1 MGIGI
6 WLSTRRN
13 YRRGMEHGSAKWGD
27 ARAVNKKY
35 RQRPDNM
42 NKILTMNVR
51 IGFDGHKHRRN
62 LNVLVIGGSGA
73 GKTRF
78 YVLPNVMQANCSKV
92 ILDPKMTTCAILK
105 SLHLFK

>member
-1 MGIGI
+1 
-6 WLSTRRN
+6 
-13 YRRGMEHGSAKWGD
+13 MEHGSAKWGD

-92 ILDPKMTTCAILK
+92 ILDPKMTTCAILL
-105 SLHLFK
+105 SIHLIS